1 MSLTLALNSAVT
13 GLSTAQAGLDVISSN
28 IANVNTEGYTRK
40 VFDQNTLVLA
50 GQGAGVDISAIRNNV
65 DQNLLASVRKER
77 SGLGQLT
84 AINSYLNQVQDTF
97 GSTTSNSSIANRINQ
112 LAQDFTTL
120 SSDPDKATAQLQVLQ
135 SAQAVV
141 NNLSTVGNTLQKLRL
156 NADRDIAQSTTQMNA
171 ILEQISK
178 LNDQIALNSAT
189 NRGVAD
195 LEDKRDNALSALS
208 DMIDI
213 RYFKNANGSLT
224 VFTTDGTTLVD
235 SSPTAMSHVPLTFVN
250 PTDSYAAGNFNAITA
265 GVRDITTSIRS
276 GKLKGLIEL
285 RDKTLPDMQAQV
297 DELARSLQ
305 EQVNLVHNRGT
316 SYPTLVNNVTGTQG
330 FIDPNVE
337 TVTFSGAEPNVVLVG
352 TDGKEFATS
361 RVLDTA
367 GINFSNGGTL
377 ASLASSVQT
386 WVQAQDP
393 QLANAT
399 VSFNTEGKLAIN
411 LGTDSFGISFR
422 DEQTAIKGSAQ
433 TDVTAGLDIDGDG
446 QIDRNAKGFSNLF
459 GLNDFFTTT
468 PKVSQWTSGFKPS
481 NYTLT
486 TTAAQTL
493 SFIDSSNTA
502 GIPGGTITVNP
513 GDTLTSIRDKINAN
527 TSLQGSIT
535 ASVVPEAGGQRLRI
549 TSVLGRQIAVT
560 QQGGTDAINALD
572 IGPSAAGF
580 SQSIAVNQ
588 TIIDDPSRMSRGSLQ
603 LDPLEGKFF
612 MATGDNAIALQMA
625 ALMTNQAPVKA
636 AGSLAAGNIT
646 FADYGAQIVSRSSS
660 QTATNKTDLQ
670 LQSDLKSS
678 LELKQSQVS
687 GVNLDEEMSQ
697 LMIYQNS
704 YAASAKVIATTK
716 ALFDILNN
724 LIN

>member
-1 MSLTLALNSAVT
+1 M
-13 GLSTAQAGLDVISSN
+13 
-28 IANVNTEGYTRK
+28 
-40 VFDQNTLVLA
+40 
-50 GQGAGVDISAIRNNV
+50 
-65 DQNLLASVRKER
+65 
-77 SGLGQLT
+77 
-84 AINSYLNQVQDTF
+84 
-97 GSTTSNSSIANRINQ
+97 
-112 LAQDFTTL
+112 
-120 SSDPDKATAQLQVLQ
+120 
-135 SAQAVV
+135 
-141 NNLSTVGNTLQKLRL
+141 
-156 NADRDIAQSTTQMNA
+156 
-171 ILEQISK
+171 
-178 LNDQIALNSAT
+178 
-189 NRGVAD
+189 
-195 LEDKRDNALSALS
+195 
-208 DMIDI
+208 
-213 RYFKNANGSLT
+213 
-224 VFTTDGTTLVD
+224 
-235 SSPTAMSHVPLTFVN
+235 
-250 PTDSYAAGNFNAITA
+250 
-265 GVRDITTSIRS
+265 
-276 GKLKGLIEL
+276 
-285 RDKTLPDMQAQV
+285 
-297 DELARSLQ
+297 
-305 EQVNLVHNRGT
+305 
-316 SYPTLVNNVTGTQG
+316 
-330 FIDPNVE
+330 
-337 TVTFSGAEPNVVLVG
+337 
-352 TDGKEFATS
+352 
-361 RVLDTA
+361 
-367 GINFSNGGTL
+367 
-377 ASLASSVQT
+377 
-386 WVQAQDP
+386 
-393 QLANAT
+393 
-399 VSFNTEGKLAIN
+399 
-411 LGTDSFGISFR
+411 
-422 DEQTAIKGSAQ
+422 
-433 TDVTAGLDIDGDG
+433 TAGLDIDGDG

-468 PKVSQWTSGFKPS
+468 PKLSQWTSGFKPS

-486 TTAAQTL
+486 TTSAQTL

-527 TSLQGSIT
+527 TSLQGTIT

-560 QQGGTDAINALD
+560 QQGGTDAIDALD

-588 TIIDDPSRMSRGSLQ
+588 TIVDDPSRMSRGSLQ

-716 ALFDILNN
+716 SLFDILNN

>member
-1 MSLTLALNSAVT
+1 MSLTLALNAAVT

-50 GQGAGVDISAIRNNV
+50 GQGAGVDIAEIRNNV

-77 SGLGQLT
+77 SGLGVLT
-84 AINSYLNQVQDTF
+84 VTNNYLQQVQDTF

-112 LAQDFTTL
+112 LAEDFTTL
-120 SSDPDKATAQLQVLQ
+120 STDPDKATAQLQVLQ
-135 SAQAVV
+135 AAKSLT
-141 NNLSTVGNTLQKLRL
+141 NSLSTVGNTLQQLRL
-156 NADRDIAQSTTQMNA
+156 NADREIAQTTTQMNA
-171 ILEQISK
+171 MLEQISK

-189 NRGVAD
+189 HRGVAD
-195 LEDKRDNALSALS
+195 LEDKRDNALSALA

-213 RYFKNANGSLT
+213 RYFKNTNGSVT

-235 SSPTAMSHVPLTFVN
+235 SSPTTMSHVPLTFVN
-250 PTDSYAAGNFNAITA
+250 PTDSYAGGNFNAITA

-276 GKLKGLIEL
+276 GKLKGLIDL

-316 SYPTLVNNVTGTQG
+316 SYPTLVNNVTGTQQ
-330 FIDPNVE
+330 FMDPNLE
-337 TVTFSGAEPNVVLVG
+337 TVTFSSGEPSIVLV
-352 TDGKEFATS
+352 DSEGKEFASS
-361 RVLDTA
+361 RVLDAA
-367 GINFSNGGTL
+367 GINFTNGGTL
-377 ASLASSVQT
+377 ASLASAVQT

-393 QLANAT
+393 QLANAS
-399 VSFNTEGKLAIN
+399 VAFNSEGKLAIN
-411 LGTDSFGISFR
+411 LGTDGFGLAFR
-422 DEQTAIKGSAQ
+422 DEQTTIKGSAQ

-446 QIDRNAKGFSNLF
+446 TVDRNAKGFSNLF
-459 GLNDFFTTT
+459 GLNDFFVTT
-468 PKVSQWTSGFKPS
+468 PKLSQWTSGFKPG

-493 SFIDSSNTA
+493 SFIDSANSA

-513 GDTLTSIRDKINAN
+513 GDTLTSIADKINAN
-527 TSLQGSIT
+527 ASLKGIIS

-572 IGPSAAGF
+572 LGPSAAGF
-580 SQSIAVNQ
+580 SQSLAVNP
-588 TIIDDPSRMSRGSLQ
+588 TIADDSSRMSRGALQ
-603 LDPLEGKFF
+603 LDPLEGTYF
-612 MATGDNAIALQMA
+612 MATGDNDVALQLA
-625 ALMTNQAPVKA
+625 ALMTNQAPLKA
-636 AGSLAAGNIT
+636 AGSLAAGSIT
-646 FADYGAQIVSRSSS
+646 FADYGAQIVARSSS
-660 QTATNKTDLQ
+660 QAATYKTDLQ

-697 LMIYQNS
+697 LMVYQNS

-716 ALFDILNN
+716 NLFDILNN
-724 LIN
+724 LID